1 MWLFQ
6 SWQRNKNALERI
18 PFLHSSKES
27 DMRARLLATLFWPLI
42 VTHRSLAFSR
52 THHGRRLRQ
61 RLLRL
66 T

>member
-1 MWLFQ
+1 
-6 SWQRNKNALERI
+6 
-18 PFLHSSKES
+18 
-27 DMRARLLATLFWPLI
+27 MRARLLATFFWPLI
-42 VTHRSLAFSR
+42 ATHRSLAFSR